1 MQFQKNEERKIYTDK
16 RSRSYFRWK
25 KKVKRMS
32 QVAAEKGK
40 RKKKKGVEDKRKN
53 LGEFRCPRQWYG

>member
-40 RKKKKGVEDKRKN
+40 RKQKKGVEDKRKK
-53 LGEFRCPRQWYG
+53 PRRVQVP